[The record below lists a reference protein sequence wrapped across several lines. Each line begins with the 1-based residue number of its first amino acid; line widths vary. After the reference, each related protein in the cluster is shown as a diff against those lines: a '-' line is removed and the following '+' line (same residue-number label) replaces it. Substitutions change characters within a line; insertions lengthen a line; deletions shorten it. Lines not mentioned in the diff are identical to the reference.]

1 MSERTKQPS
10 RRGVMAFTA
19 ALAGS
24 LALPSWMKRAEPVVA
39 AAEPSLKSV
48 LAQAP
53 TPEMSDVF
61 ANLVRNF
68 DALKAR
74 YDEAADRYEALD
86 EGIRNLKFSRHEAD
100 LDRYYSYE
108 VVRDFHTASS
118 AFSYICLK
126 AMLTHVRTG
135 ADCEVQEWLER
146 VIEKVEPPYKVESF
160 KAQWAN
166 NADMR
171 NVVREHLRWST
182 AQPFTA
188 T

>member
-1 MSERTKQPS
+1 
-10 RRGVMAFTA
+10 MAFATVVAGTA
-19 ALAGS
+19 L
-24 LALPSWMKRAEPVVA
+24 LPSWMRRAEP
-39 AAEPSLKSV
+39 AAEAVTPSVASV
-48 LAQAP
+48 VAQAP
-53 TPEMSDVF
+53 TSDLSDPF
-61 ANLVRNF
+61 ANLVLNF

-86 EGIRNLKFSRHEAD
+86 EGIRNLKFSRREAD
-100 LDRYYSYE
+100 LDRYYSYD

-146 VIEKVEPPYKVESF
+146 VIEKVEPPYKIESF

-171 NVVREHLRWST
+171 KVVREHLQWPT
-182 AQPFTA
+182 AHAITA